1 MPQKPSLP
9 AMDVTGGRTSY
20 WVIPLVFAL
29 LAVLRLYPIWA
40 FDYFPSQDG
49 PSHLYNARIM
59 SEFGREPIYAKY
71 FAVRLSP
78 AGNLSSH
85 LWLAAIGPVTGAFMA
100 EKLLLSGIVLSLPLL
115 WLWFLFRLP
124 NGKPE
129 LALVGFVLVMNLP
142 LFMGFWNFCIG
153 ISLGFVLISVA
164 VQRQKPWGTWSAVGL
179 GVLSGIIYAS
189 HAMAWAVMVVSIL
202 LWWGAEFLLDPRQRT
217 ETDRSGLKERGRILR
232 VAKYGALLWPLL
244 LLIWYLALKEMNP
257 PLHGIPFIE
266 RVWFLFGG
274 GILSGGT
281 LDSMPVVRSVYVL
294 GLIAIGS
301 AAILSRRRYWRG
313 PAASDVLGLVALGT
327 GALTLVLPDTLGSM
341 VYATPRLAL
350 LSALFFV
357 VWLGAQPLNKRWRLT
372 VVIFSVAVAGMQAA
386 RQIPAIA
393 GWQPAI
399 REIASLEQEMAP
411 GSVVIS
417 LQANART
424 NGPNN
429 PLLHAVGYW
438 QRNYINV
445 KNFEAVAPHFPVRFV
460 DGQGPNGPLGEL
472 GDAQAIP
479 SRFRIRRE
487 DWAASGKIDTVLV
500 TGATGGSLEEDLP
513 KEFWDPD
520 NLFTLRAVSMP
531 EGRALLYRL
540 RSTPATDAQGG
551 SSNPEP

>member
-1 MPQKPSLP
+1 MHW
-9 AMDVTGGRTSY
+9 A
-20 WVIPLVFAL
+20 IPLVFAL

-49 PSHLYNARIM
+49 PSHLYNARVM
-59 SEFGREPIYAKY
+59 SEFAREPIFAKY
-71 FAVRLSP
+71 FALRLTP

-85 LWLAAIGPVTGAFMA
+85 LWLAAVGRITGALVA
-100 EKLLLSGIVLSLPLL
+100 EKLLLSAIVLSLPLI

-129 LALVGFVLVMNLP
+129 LALLGFVLVMNLP
-142 LFMGFWNFCIG
+142 FFMGFWNFCLA
-153 ISLGFVLISVA
+153 ISFGFLLMGVA
-164 VQRQKPWGTWSAVGL
+164 VQRQKPWGMWSIAGL
-179 GVLSGIIYAS
+179 VALSGLSYAS
-189 HAMAWAVMVVSIL
+189 HAMVWAGMVVSIL
-202 LWWGAEFLLDPRQRT
+202 LWWEAEVRLRRQKAEGAK
-217 ETDRSGLKERGRILR
+217 RSEVKAVWPKLR
-232 VAKYGALLWPLL
+232 MATYLALLWPLL
-244 LLIWYLALKEMNP
+244 LLLWYLAQKEMNP
-257 PLHGIPFIE
+257 PLYAIPLIE
-266 RVWFLFGG
+266 RIWFLFGG

-281 LDSMPVVRSVYVL
+281 LDSMPIVRSVYVL

-301 AAILSRRRYWRG
+301 AAILLRRRYWRG
-313 PAASDVLGLVALGT
+313 LAASDVLGLVALGA
-327 GALTLVLPDTLGSM
+327 GVLTLVLPNTLGSM

-357 VWLGAQPLNKRWRLT
+357 VWLGAQPLGSRWRT
-372 VVIFSVAVAGMQAA
+372 AVVIFSVATAGLQAA

-399 REIASLEQEMAP
+399 REIASLGQDLPP

-438 QRNYINV
+438 QLNYVNV
-445 KNFEAVAPHFPVRFV
+445 RNFEAVAPHFPVRFV

-479 SRFRIRRE
+479 SQFRIRRE
-487 DWAASGKIDTVLV
+487 DWARSGKIDTVVV
-500 TGATGGSLEEDLP
+500 TGATGGSLEEELQ
-513 KEFWDPD
+513 KQTWDPD

-540 RSTPATDAQGG
+540 REPVATDRPDG
-551 SSNPEP
+551 SSR